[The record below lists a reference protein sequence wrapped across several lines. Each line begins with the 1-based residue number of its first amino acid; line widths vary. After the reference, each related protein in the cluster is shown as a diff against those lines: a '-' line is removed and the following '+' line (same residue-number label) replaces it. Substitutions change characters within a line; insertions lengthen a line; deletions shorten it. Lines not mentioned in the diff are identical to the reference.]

1 MTLDTLTLSD
11 LMFKYLWNLT
21 ITWSPCTLSITTLN
35 TKYICVHCCCRVTE
49 SYPTLCDPMD
59 CSTPSFPLL
68 HYLPEFA
75 QIHIHCADGDIP
87 PHSVVSFSP
96 CPQSFPSSR
105 SFPMNW
111 LFASGGQSIGASA
124 SASVLPM
131 NSQDW
136 FHLELTNLTSSLSEG
151 SQSLI
156 QHHNSKAAILQCSAF
171 FMVQLTSV
179 HD

>member
-1 MTLDTLTLSD
+1 MKPDHNLESLYSVNSN
-11 LMFKYLWNLT
+11 FKHKIHLCSLLLWK
-21 ITWSPCTLSITTLN
+21 S
-35 TKYICVHCCCRVTE
+35 VHCCCRVTK

-59 CSTPSFPLL
+59 CSTPSFPLP

-75 QIHIHCADGDIP
+75 QIHVHCADGDIQ

-105 SFPMNW
+105 SFPVNW
-111 LFASGGQSIGASA
+111 LFASGGQSTGASP

-131 NSQDW
+131 NSQSW
-136 FHLELTNLTSSLSEG
+136 FHLGLTNLISLLSKG

-156 QHHNSKAAILQCSAF
+156 QHHNSKAAILQRSAFFMVQLTF